1 MAADASSSP
10 SLAQQ
15 AIEDLTVTHERFKRS
30 THNLTGEVSRFTPA
44 ARAMS
49 AAQHVAHAARVIDW
63 FIEGAFRPEG
73 FDMNFEEQIKL
84 VMAVESLAEARAWFD
99 RAMANAVA
107 AIATQTDADL
117 MTPLPPG
124 PVLGG
129 VPRLGIVREIVDHTA
144 HHRGALTVYARMKQ
158 IVPPDP
164 YGM

>member
-1 MAADASSSP
+1 MATAASSSP

-15 AIEDLTVTHERFKRS
+15 AVEDLTVTHERFKRS
-30 THNLTGEVSRFTPA
+30 THNLTGEMSEFTPA
-44 ARAMS
+44 AGTMS
-49 AAQHVAHAARVIDW
+49 AA

-73 FDMNFEEQIKL
+73 FDMNFAEQIKL
-84 VMAVESLAEARAWFD
+84 VMAIESLAEARAWFD

-107 AIATQTDADL
+107 TLTTQSDADL

-144 HHRGALTVYARMKQ
+144 HHRGALTVYARIKQ

>member
-73 FDMNFEEQIKL
+73 FDMNFE
-84 VMAVESLAEARAWFD
+84 
-99 RAMANAVA
+99 
-107 AIATQTDADL
+107 
-117 MTPLPPG
+117 
-124 PVLGG
+124 
-129 VPRLGIVREIVDHTA
+129 
-144 HHRGALTVYARMKQ
+144 
-158 IVPPDP
+158 
-164 YGM
+164 